1 MREYIEN
8 GSRLGWL
15 INPNQKK
22 VHVYRA
28 NDDIKSMENPSCVS
42 GEDVLLGFE
51 LNLTDIW

>member
-28 NDDIKSMENPSCVS
+28 NGDIKSMENPSCVS